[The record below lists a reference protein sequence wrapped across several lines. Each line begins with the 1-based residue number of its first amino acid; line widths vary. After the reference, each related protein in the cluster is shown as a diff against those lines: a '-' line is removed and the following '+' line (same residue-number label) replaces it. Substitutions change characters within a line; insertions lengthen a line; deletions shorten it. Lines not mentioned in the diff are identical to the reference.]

1 MNGGL
6 KWWVEVAKSIE
17 ITLKDRT
24 IANLIKPGRYTF
36 GPGQDGIYLIAKTLS
51 DGGLSKVWNQ
61 KVHIKGAGKNGK
73 ANPKELGL
81 GKYPGVSV
89 ADAIREAESNVAL
102 AKEGVDPRAPI
113 KKIPKFKTIAL
124 TLVKEYC
131 KTIKGSTKPRWAP
144 SSKRMKM
151 SHLNN
156 HCFPFIGD
164 TQVDQIGKRE
174 LSFLISVH
182 SKTPSVTIS
191 IVPFMKEIFAR
202 CVFEDFIEA
211 NPIDDAFMSQLPRN
225 TGDTEHFPAPL
236 QSGLPAAFAEIDNKT
251 NDVAVRALVKAII
264 LSAVRPHSAE
274 DAEWDEI
281 QWKEIRNEE
290 DWLDEG
296 WEAVDWDS
304 VDGSTKTVIWRIPG
318 EHMKKGKP
326 FNVPVSRQFL
336 EILRTM
342 RAIRG
347 EGKRDPKLIFASSS
361 GGAFARS
368 TGQDLLQSLGLD
380 SDTPGKKPTLH
391 GCRSV
396 LRTWGKKRGVPDDVA
411 EAALSHDTGSQLVIT
426 YMRWDLLA
434 PRAIFMQKYADFATG
449 YATESATG
457 KGSAEWM
464 WVEPEVQAQIDA
476 ERRRAD
482 ETERRAVHAERRAV
496 HAERR
501 ADRLEAELA
510 EMRREVGKTNEL
522 VQTLVERTVA
532 G

>member
-1 MNGGL
+1 M
-6 KWWVEVAKSIE
+6 AKSIG
-17 ITLKDRT
+17 ITLKDRS
-24 IANLIKPGRYTF
+24 IRNIRQPGRYTF
-36 GPGQDGIYLIAKTLS
+36 GPGHNGLYLIATER
-51 DGGLSKVWNQ
+51 GGGRLSKVWNK

-73 ANPKELGL
+73 AKPKELGL
-81 GKYPGVSV
+81 GEYPGVSV
-89 ADAIREAESNVAL
+89 ADAIREAESNAAL

-131 KTIKGSTKPRWAP
+131 ETIKGSTKPRWAP
-144 SSKRMKM
+144 STKVKM
-151 SHLNN
+151 MRNLNN
-156 HCFPFIGD
+156 HCLSFIGD
-164 TQVDQIGKRE
+164 MKVDQIGKRE

-182 SKTPSVTIS
+182 SKTPAVSGS
-191 IVPFMKEIFAR
+191 IIPFMKEIFAR
-202 CVFEDFIEA
+202 CVFKDYIEA

-251 NDVAVRALVKAII
+251 NDIARRALVKAII
-264 LSAVRPHSAE
+264 LNAVRPHSAE

-281 QWKEIRNEE
+281 QWKEIRNED

-318 EHMKKGKP
+318 EQMKKGKP

-347 EGKRDPKLIFASSS
+347 EGKRDPKLIFASPS
-361 GGAFARS
+361 GGVLARS
-368 TGQDLLQSLGLD
+368 ASQKFLQSLGFD
-380 SDTPGKKPTLH
+380 SDTRGKKPTLH
-391 GCRSV
+391 GCRSMF
-396 LRTWGKKRGVPDDVA
+396 RTWAKKRRVPDDVA

-434 PRAIFMQKYADFATG
+434 PRAILMQKYADFATG

-482 ETERRAVHAERRAV
+482 ETERRAVQAERRAV